1 MRPDRSSLILFLG
14 VFFGYLRFS
23 LASLNKLLMNA
34 ETKAELQRD
43 GQQRSAVD
51 DRIDEREPVSVY
63 STTVLVVAWD
73 MLVERP
79 SIGMRRIFYLL
90 ISL

>member
-1 MRPDRSSLILFLG
+1 
-14 VFFGYLRFS
+14 
-23 LASLNKLLMNA
+23 MNA